1 MSGTNRTYVV
11 LTQEEKQILNE
22 ALSRDFGENRISQGA
37 YISMLAEERLEAEV

>member
-22 ALSRDFGENRISQGA
+22 ALFRDFGENRISQGA
-37 YISMLAEERLEAEV
+37 YISMLAEERLEAEG